1 MNINKKEKESVTRIT
16 YEERE
21 AMYTKSRLAAMEKAL
36 LGEKVRFKSSNN
48 PEKFKR
54 FLKDRLEL
62 WETLKTDVTNMGV
75 KDKGHYERLY
85 DKTKEILENL
95 DA

>member
-1 MNINKKEKESVTRIT
+1 MNINKKENDTVTRTT

-21 AMYTKSRLAAMEKAL
+21 AMYMKNRLAAMEKAL
-36 LGEKVRFKSSNN
+36 LDEKVRFKSSNN

-62 WETLKTDVTNMGV
+62 WETLKTDVVKFGI